1 MQKCKFFMESMR
13 ITQGY
18 GYKADGSVDSTK
30 YSHVGSYALDLG
42 GNDKTT
48 RDWAYAPC
56 DVVVK
61 RVYGDYHAVWFETLE
76 PVLCADGQARNLVF
90 LLLHI
95 NTVDL
100 KELDI
105 KVGKVFKQG
114 ERFYRE
120 GVAGKA
126 TGNHIHMEVGEAPFK
141 PTGWYKSN
149 YRDNAGAYVWVI
161 NNQLKPHD
169 IFILGDDV
177 KVLNDGGYN
186 WKKESDTSNDL
197 TNLVDNSKWEDVSDL
212 QYKVISKN
220 CEFFTEANVNTPVG
234 YLSNGTV
241 YEITQKSTEK
251 IGGFDWVKIKMVDG
265 EYYAVI
271 LDGRCVIVDTVNTEI
286 EAYKVENTMLKQQLE
301 TLTARNKELE
311 ATLAVYMKMY
321 TDVALKVNDIQE
333 LLKVVG

>member
-1 MQKCKFFMESMR
+1 MQKCKFFMKALRVS
-13 ITQGY
+13 QGY
-18 GYKADGSVDSTK
+18 GYKADGSVDHTN

-42 GNDKTT
+42 GNDKATQ
-48 RDWAYAPC
+48 DWAYAPC

-76 PVLCADGQARNLVF
+76 PVLCADGQVRSLVF
-90 LLLHI
+90 LLIHI

-126 TGNHIHMEVGEAPFK
+126 TGNHIHVEVGEAPYK
-141 PTGWYKSN
+141 PTGWFKSN

-169 IFILGDDV
+169 IFMLGDDV
-177 KVLNDGGYN
+177 KVLGDGGYN
-186 WKKESDTSNDL
+186 WRKEPVED
-197 TNLVDNSKWEDVSDL
+197 SKWESVEGK
-212 QYKVISKN
+212 QYRVIAKN
-220 CEFFTEANVNTPVG
+220 CEFFNEADVNTPVG
-234 YLSNGTV
+234 YLPYETV
-241 YEITQKSTEK
+241 YEITRKSVVK
-251 IGGFDWVKIKMVDG
+251 IGGYDWVKIKMVDG

-271 LDGRCVIVDTVNTEI
+271 LSNRCDVVDD
-286 EAYKVENTMLKQQLE
+286 KQQEIDSLK
-301 TLTARNKELE
+301 AKNKQLE
-311 ATLAVYMKMY
+311 AELAVYKKMCS
-321 TDVALKVNDIQE
+321 DIQAI
-333 LLKVVG
+333 LKEV